1 MSFVHLHCHS
11 EYSLLDGANR
21 LTDLVR
27 RAKEYEMPAL
37 ALTDHGCLFGAWT
50 FRKAAER
57 EGVKPIIGMEAY
69 VAPGD
74 RRHKQPMRIG
84 GREIRKPYYHLVLLA
99 RDREGYRNLVK
110 LSSIGYLEG
119 FYYKPR
125 IDREVMERHAGGLIC
140 TSACMAGEVARRLAG
155 DDWDGAREAAEWHA
169 NVFGDR
175 YYLEVQGHD
184 TPGQSDLNGKVFQLA
199 SELGVPVVATNDAHF
214 LRHEDHEAHDVLLC
228 IGLGKDHND
237 KNRMRY
243 DEGLYFKSAPEM
255 AERFPERLDVLEN
268 TLAIADAVDVSFEK
282 KYFLPEFPLP
292 EDHRDADAYLRHLS
306 FEGAKDRYGGHISDE
321 VRERLDYEL
330 GVIAETGYA
339 GYFLITWDFIRW
351 AREHGIP
358 VGPGRGSAAGSLVAY
373 SLWITNI
380 DPIGFGLLFER
391 FLNPERREMPDID
404 IDFCFERRGEVIDYV
419 RRKYGRD
426 AVGQIIT
433 FGTMKSRAVVRDVG
447 RTLGFKPSETDRI
460 AKMIPNQPGQAL
472 TIDQALERIS
482 DIKSLYEQDERHR
495 KLFDYSRT
503 LEGLSRHASVHAA
516 GVVIAPGPL
525 SDYVPVCIQPGSSG
539 TRGNGRARSSAAE
552 QAAGKEEAPAADI
565 VTQYDMNCVDDAGM
579 LKMDFLGLRT
589 LTIINDAVRM
599 VAAKHGALRH
609 PESGDVFATMD
620 DVPLDD
626 EAVYAMLAHGGTSGV
641 FQFESALATG
651 KLRAMRCDRFEDLVA
666 TNALIRPGPLD
677 SGMTD
682 VYIKRKLGQEP
693 VTYPLPELEELL
705 EPTYGIIVYQEQVM
719 RIVNILAGYSLGEAD
734 VVRKAVGKK
743 IPKLIRAEL
752 AKFRER
758 ATRNGVDSR
767 IAAELANQIETFG
780 RYGFNRAHS
789 AGYSLISYHT
799 AWLKC
804 HYPAEF
810 MAALLSSVLS
820 NTDQVVKYILECR
833 ELHRSMP
840 ALQDP
845 MDLLPPDVNESG
857 WKFTVTGSTQIRF
870 GLGAVRGVG
879 AAAVESVL
887 KARDEGERFE
897 ALFDFLDRIDT
908 RALNKRACEAL
919 IAAGAL
925 DAFGHRAQLAAGLD
939 AAYADVNA
947 RQADRAVGQ
956 ESLFGGL
963 EAVEDPT
970 PELPNVPE
978 WSERERL
985 AKEKEALGFFIS
997 GHPLDRFGD
1006 AVHVFR
1012 SVNTSN
1018 LGKHPNTSVEI
1029 PCVVTQV
1036 QRQISR
1042 RDGSEWG
1049 RITIE
1054 DFHGTAQVLAF
1065 RDAWE
1070 AGKEPLQQDAVVL
1083 IRGKVSGRERDE
1095 EDPPIFLDGV
1105 ELLEDVLESGR
1116 LAVRIELESGAE
1128 LAEDAFSEARKV
1140 LAEHPGN
1147 APVELLWRPG
1157 NGDRDRRLRAKSLA
1171 ADPGAGTI
1179 RELRE
1184 VLGTEGGVGAGVGW
1198 FAEVMTGS
1206 SDTGRGCAL

>member
-11 EYSLLDGANR
+11 EFSLLDGANR
-21 LTDLVR
+21 LTDLVHK
-27 RAKEYEMPAL
+27 AKEFEMPAL
-37 ALTDHGCLFGAWT
+37 ALTDHGCLYGAWN
-50 FRKAAER
+50 FRKAAEK
-57 EGVKPIIGMEAY
+57 EGVRPIIGMEAY

-74 RRHKQPMRIG
+74 RRHKEPMRVG
-84 GREIRKPYYHLVLLA
+84 GREIKKPYYHLVLLA
-99 RDREGYRNLVK
+99 RDREGYRNLIK

-125 IDREVMERHAGGLIC
+125 IDREVIERYSEGLIC
-140 TSACMAGEVARRLAG
+140 TSACMAGEVARRLAA
-155 DDWDGAREAAEWHA
+155 DDWEAAREAAEWHA

-184 TPGQSDLNGKVFQLA
+184 TPGQDAVNEKVFRLA
-199 SELGVPVVATNDAHF
+199 GEVGVPVVATNDAHF
-214 LRHEDHEAHDVLLC
+214 LHAEDHKAHDILLC
-228 IGLGKDHND
+228 IGLGKDHD
-237 KNRMRY
+237 DENRMRY
-243 DEGLYFKSAPEM
+243 DEGLYFKSGPEM
-255 AERFPERLDVLEN
+255 TERFPDHPQVLEN
-268 TLAIADAVDVSFEK
+268 TLAIADQVDVSFEK

-292 EDHRDADAYLRHLS
+292 ESHEDSDGYLRHLS
-306 FEGAKDRYGGHISDE
+306 IEGAKKRYGDRLSDD

-339 GYFLITWDFIRW
+339 GYFLITWDFMRW

-472 TIDQALERIS
+472 TIGQALEKIPDVREM
-482 DIKSLYEQDERHR
+482 YETEERYR
-495 KLFDYSRT
+495 NLFDYSRT

-525 SDYVPVCIQPGSSG
+525 SDYVPVCIQSRGSG
-539 TRGNGRARSSAAE
+539 VRGNGAASAG
-552 QAAGKEEAPAADI
+552 QGTSRQRTADDVDV

-589 LTIINDAVRM
+589 LTIIHDAVEL
-599 VAAKHGALRH
+599 VKQKHGALRH
-609 PESGDVFATMD
+609 PESGNVYPTMD

-626 EAVYAMLAHGGTSGV
+626 GGVYRMLAQGGTSGV

-682 VYIKRKLGQEP
+682 VYIRRKLGQEA
-693 VTYPLPELEELL
+693 VTYPHPELEELL
-705 EPTYGIIVYQEQVM
+705 KPTYGIIVYQEQVM

-743 IPKLIRAEL
+743 IPELIRAEL
-752 AKFRER
+752 ATFRER
-758 ATRNGVDSR
+758 ATDKGVDER
-767 IAAELANQIETFG
+767 VATELANQIETFG

-789 AGYSLISYHT
+789 AGYSLLSYHT

-820 NTDQVVKYILECR
+820 NTDQVVKYILESR
-833 ELHRSMP
+833 ELHRSIP
-840 ALQDP
+840 GLEEP
-845 MDLLPPDVNESG
+845 IELLPPDVNESG
-857 WKFTVTGSTQIRF
+857 WKFTVTGGAQIRF

-887 KARDEGERFE
+887 GARAEGGRFE
-897 ALFDFLDRIDT
+897 TLFDFLDCIDT

-925 DAFGHRAQLAAGLD
+925 DAFGHRAQLVAGLD
-939 AAYADVNA
+939 IAYADVNA
-947 RQADRAVGQ
+947 RQADREAGQ

-963 EAVEDPT
+963 EAADDPA

-978 WSERERL
+978 WPERERL

-997 GHPLDRFGD
+997 GHPLDRFSD

-1012 SVNTSN
+1012 RVNTST
-1018 LGKHPNTSVEI
+1018 LGSHANTSVEI

-1042 RDGSEWG
+1042 RDSSEWG

-1065 RDAWE
+1065 RDAWA
-1070 AGKEPLQQDAVVL
+1070 AGKEPLQQDAAVL

-1095 EDPPIFLDGV
+1095 DDPPIFLDEV
-1105 ELLEDVLESGR
+1105 ELLDELLKSGR
-1116 LAVRIELESGAE
+1116 LALRIALDGGAE
-1128 LAEDAFSEARKV
+1128 LPEDAFAEATKV
-1140 LAEHPGN
+1140 LAAHPGD
-1147 APVELLWRPG
+1147 APVEVLWRSG
-1157 NGDRDRRLRAKSLA
+1157 NGERDRRFRSRSLRVNPE
-1171 ADPGAGTI
+1171 ADTL

-1184 VLGTEGGVGAGVGW
+1184 VLGETRVELVRA
-1198 FAEVMTGS
+1198 
-1206 SDTGRGCAL
+1206 